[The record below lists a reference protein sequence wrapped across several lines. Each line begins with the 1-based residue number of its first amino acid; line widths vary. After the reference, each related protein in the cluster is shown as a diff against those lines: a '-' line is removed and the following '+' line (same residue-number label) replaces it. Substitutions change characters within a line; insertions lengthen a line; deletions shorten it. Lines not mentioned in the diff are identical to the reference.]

1 MSDQA
6 TSAADISLAAD
17 FTTPS
22 QQDWEKEV
30 LKVLNRKRPEG
41 RELDIDQAY
50 KRLTST
56 TVDGLTIKPLYTI
69 EDGVEELGYPG
80 VAPFVRGTTV
90 RTGEMD
96 AWEVAQLH
104 ENPDVTE
111 ARRDI
116 LNDLERGNTAAFVRV
131 GVLRGEFLQQE
142 VDAGDAF
149 ARSVPEIGKDL
160 LLEPD
165 GRGDRATHRLLQI

>member
-22 QQDWEKEV
+22 QQDWETEV
-30 LKVLNRKRPEG
+30 LKVLNRRRPEG
-41 RELDIDQAY
+41 KELNIDQAY

-56 TVDGLTIKPLYTI
+56 TVDGLSIKPLYTI

-90 RTGEMD
+90 RTGDMD
-96 AWEVAQLH
+96 AWEVAQLQ

-111 ARRDI
+111 SRRDI
-116 LNDLERGNTAAFVRV
+116 HNDLERGETAVY
-131 GVLRGEFLQQE
+131 LRI
-142 VDAGDAF
+142 D
-149 ARSVPEIGKDL
+149 
-160 LLEPD
+160 PD
-165 GRGDRATHRLLQI
+165 GTQLTLIEEPGR